1 MYVNFFKQKT
11 RNHKLKLS
19 FCVLAMTV
27 SSHSFAQDY
36 PIVQIIKRN
45 ATSFAIDGNNGG
57 ADGQDVY
64 LWSENDRNRNQQW
77 YEIYRG
83 NQRYSF
89 QKVGTNFC
97 LDGNSA
103 GENGQNVYLFHCD
116 ANNWNQ
122 QWVKVN
128 VGGGH
133 YRLQKRNAPE
143 YSIDGNRGGA
153 RGRSIY
159 LWESNNA
166 NYNQHWLFNYISG
179 GDNHEPTANSL
190 TELRDA
196 LRGSNQ
202 TIIMRPGR
210 YNIEELASDQ
220 RFFEITGSNNTI
232 DMTDVHIEFPVNTTS
247 LSHFAFTGT
256 GNTFI
261 GGTLEN
267 TYPSGIRTITDYVS
281 YNQDRNILANGA
293 DMHFKVAGDN
303 TTIIGTK
310 MIVRGSFPFGYG
322 STFGIGGGSTFGLS
336 KRGGMQIIAENT
348 VIDGIQMTVE
358 AYGHGIFIQNPA
370 DNTTIRNSLV
380 QGLVRET
387 NDMLAEGKGSL
398 PDLND
403 YLTVDSDPI
412 PRNEVHSLAEDGI
425 RSYSRSGSV
434 RVENSTVKKMR
445 GGIRLYLADSAM
457 VINSTALDNGNTNF
471 NFPRN
476 ATVENSVGNFT
487 NGPLHDF
494 ASARSGQN
502 LEITI
507 LPSPNAIGSHNIA
520 DVQGDDHNIVFHRGN
535 GREDTNE
542 RRVIKVYG
550 NNSTIRNETEYT
562 IELDGDSRGNTIISA
577 GEVRDYGSNSVSR
590 IDLAL

>member
-1 MYVNFFKQKT
+1 MKNLNYQVGDGVPNDLCSLLNSSMCADALDRLKAMTIPYNRNGRFYMYVNFFKQMT
-11 RNHKLKLS
+11 RNRRLKLS

-27 SSHSFAQDY
+27 SSNSFAQDY
-36 PIVQIIKRN
+36 PVVQMIKRN
-45 ATSFAIDGNNGG
+45 ATSFAVDGNNGG

-83 NQRYSF
+83 NGRYSF
-89 QKVGTNFC
+89 QKVATDFC
-97 LDGNSA
+97 LDGNTA

-116 ANNWNQ
+116 ENNWNQ

-179 GDNHEPTANSL
+179 GDNNEPTANSL

-196 LRGSNQ
+196 LRGNNQ
-202 TIIMRPGR
+202 TIVMRPGR

-232 DMTDVHIEFPVNTTS
+232 DMTDVHIEFPVNATS

-267 TYPSGIRTITDYVS
+267 TYPSGIQRITDYVS
-281 YNQDRNILANGA
+281 YNQDRDQLANGA

-358 AYGHGIFIQNPA
+358 SYGHGIFI
-370 DNTTIRNSLV
+370 S
-380 QGLVRET
+380 
-387 NDMLAEGKGSL
+387 KS
-398 PDLND
+398 
-403 YLTVDSDPI
+403 S
-412 PRNEVHSLAEDGI
+412 
-425 RSYSRSGSV
+425 
-434 RVENSTVKKMR
+434 
-445 GGIRLYLADSAM
+445 
-457 VINSTALDNGNTNF
+457 
-471 NFPRN
+471 
-476 ATVENSVGNFT
+476 
-487 NGPLHDF
+487 
-494 ASARSGQN
+494 
-502 LEITI
+502 
-507 LPSPNAIGSHNIA
+507 
-520 DVQGDDHNIVFHRGN
+520 
-535 GREDTNE
+535 
-542 RRVIKVYG
+542 
-550 NNSTIRNETEYT
+550 
-562 IELDGDSRGNTIISA
+562 
-577 GEVRDYGSNSVSR
+577 
-590 IDLAL
+590 